1 MKLKKAVYIMAA
13 LVLAL
18 VLASC
23 GADGE
28 EKAVNEF
35 RELMKQ
41 EQDILSQNSVLWEKV
56 FMAADKGMTLQED
69 GKNYGDFLLNEVVPA
84 PAVPLAAA
92 EYGEGDGAQ
101 RQQIGAYDE
110 IPEIEE
116 GASLRKGLEAGKRR
130 KAQRG
135 RK

>member
-18 VLASC
+18 VLAAC

-41 EQDILSQNSVLWEKV
+41 EQDILSQNSALWEKV

-69 GKNYGDFLLNEVVPA
+69 GKNYGDFLLKTIDSTKDQFTADE
-84 PAVPLAAA
+84 LSLLQKEA
-92 EYGEGDGAQ
+92 EKVRD
-101 RQQIGAYDE
+101 I
-110 IPEIEE
+110 
-116 GASLRKGLEAGKRR
+116 
-130 KAQRG
+130 
-135 RK
+135 

>member
-1 MKLKKAVYIMAA
+1 MYITATAMGTTYWHIG
-13 LVLAL
+13 LIQFFT
-18 VLASC
+18 
-23 GADGE
+23 
-28 EKAVNEF
+28 F
-35 RELMKQ
+35 RPLPG
-41 EQDILSQNSVLWEKV
+41 V
-56 FMAADKGMTLQED
+56 G
-69 GKNYGDFLLNEVVPA
+69 LLNEVVPA